1 MGFPAHYTQQCVP
14 KAQRVGQAYEDIR
27 KTLLGNSWSVPVVA
41 CLLKGLFEQLGIIPR
56 ISIQDL
62 VSRASPGSGS
72 SLQSVLQRP
81 PICREVPAVY
91 EDEGLTRKL
100 AGLVSV
106 KGEDLLLQA
115 PSEQLVKFH
124 RLRSSIPSKLW
135 KWKEIAG
142 WRWKGDAEHINA
154 LEMRATLTTVR
165 WLLQKRRCYSCR
177 FIHLTDSLVVLH
189 SLSRGRS
196 SSRRLRRTI
205 MKLNTLLRAANLHPV
220 WAYVHTSQNP
230 ADRPSRR
237 FRVRK
242 WGSLKKD

>member
-1 MGFPAHYTQQCVP
+1 M
-14 KAQRVGQAYEDIR
+14 
-27 KTLLGNSWSVPVVA
+27 
-41 CLLKGLFEQLGIIPR
+41 
-56 ISIQDL
+56 
-62 VSRASPGSGS
+62 
-72 SLQSVLQRP
+72 
-81 PICREVPAVY
+81 
-91 EDEGLTRKL
+91 
-100 AGLVSV
+100 SV

-142 WRWKGDAEHINA
+142 WRWKGDVEHINA
-154 LEMRATLTTVR
+154 LEMRATLTTIRCLV
-165 WLLQKRRCYSCR
+165 QKRRCYSCR

-189 SLSRGRS
+189 SLSWGRS

-205 MKLNTLLRAANLHPV
+205 MKLNTLLLAANLHPV

-230 ADRPSRR
+230 VDRPSRR